1 MQEMRSMQQ
10 EQEGRREGGGGSL
23 VEVSR
28 GTWAWQGRAAQ
39 ARTMQ
44 GSKSWGGGGQSLAAN
59 HQPTAGLLD
68 SVASWLMGSKI
79 DW

>member
-1 MQEMRSMQQ
+1 MAGKGSPGADNAGQQ
-10 EQEGRREGGGGSL
+10 KLG
-23 VEVSR
+23 
-28 GTWAWQGRAAQ
+28 
-39 ARTMQ
+39 
-44 GSKSWGGGGQSLAAN
+44 GGGGQSLAAN